1 MGRYCF
7 HRILLIFVALMLSGS
22 IMVKADGHEKLSF
35 GIQQLRADY
44 QTRRAISPC
53 GEESVCAFVRL
64 KSSHAEDVLSVYG
77 CTVVTQIND
86 IFIVQIPMEQIDVL
100 ANHEDVV
107 RIEAQF
113 DASPLLD
120 VTPSWV
126 HNLPVYTGTGLPQAF
141 DGTGVLLGIVDGGFD
156 LTHPSFYGVDGSTYR
171 IKGFVDDY
179 ASDDESVG
187 TPTLLGREYDSEE
200 EIMSKAHSGDTDTS
214 HGTHC
219 LGIAAGSGY
228 GSEYKGIAYGA
239 DIFAVSTKIGTESY
253 YSSATEVARMKRIFD
268 YADETG
274 QPCVI
279 TYSIGFNDIPDD
291 SQLFV
296 EALEGLTGE
305 GRIIVT
311 SAGNEGRK
319 LSYVRKPVGIESAG
333 STLSTKE
340 NRGRVYFLSDQPF
353 KLKCISLA
361 IEENEYCKSDSVVY
375 DTEDLPTDSLVLWGH
390 HLIVERWGTYYTLTD
405 RTEGRTAVDHY
416 LALIVEGDDADVQ
429 MYADQQYSFS
439 NTYGTQMNDLRLTK
453 ADHTHCIGLPGTL
466 SQMITVGALNGR
478 YSYTALDGSEVKS
491 TGSEAE
497 VGVIASFSSIGPTKD
512 GRVKPDVVAPG
523 VSVLSAGNSYYS
535 GDYGKTL
542 VKETMFKD
550 RTYPWVAMSG
560 TSMATPCTAGIIALW
575 LQADPTLTPA
585 RVKEVLKNTC
595 KHVVD
600 GIDYPNNVYGSG
612 LIDAYAGILDILGIP
627 SSIDRVSKHQPT
639 VLQIRPTADRQV
651 CLSFDAIPAPPLTV
665 RVYTVSGQLVTEQ
678 VIAPTST
685 TYLLSIP
692 QVRQGVYV
700 VQVDSAE
707 RGVAGSELI
716 RF

>member
-1 MGRYCF
+1 MRRYCF
-7 HRILLIFVALMLSGS
+7 HRTLLIFVALMLSGN
-22 IMVKADGHEKLSF
+22 IMVKADGYEKLSF
-35 GIQQLRADY
+35 GIRQLRADY
-44 QTRRAISPC
+44 QTRRAISTS
-53 GEESVCAFVRL
+53 GNESVCAFVRL
-64 KSSHAEDVLSVYG
+64 NDSHAEDVLSAYG
-77 CTVVTQIND
+77 CTLITQIKD
-86 IFIVQIPMEQIDVL
+86 IFIVQIPLEQIDAL

-113 DASPLLD
+113 DARPLLD

-126 HNLPVYTGTGLPQAF
+126 HNLPVSTGTGLPQAF

-179 ASDDESVG
+179 ASDDESIG
-187 TPTLLGREYDSEE
+187 TPTPLGREYDNEE
-200 EIMSKAHSGDTDTS
+200 DIMSKAHSGDTGTS

-239 DIFAVSTKIGTESY
+239 DIFAVSTQIGTESY

-291 SQLFV
+291 SQLFS

-319 LSYVRKPVGIESAG
+319 SSYVRKSAGMGSAG
-333 STLSTKE
+333 STLNT
-340 NRGRVYFLSDQPF
+340 NNYRGRVYFLSDQPF

-361 IEENEYCKSDSVVY
+361 IEEGKYCKSDSVIY
-375 DTEDLPTDSLVLWGH
+375 DTEDLPTDSLVLRGH
-390 HLIVERWGTYYTLTD
+390 HLIVEKWGTYYTLTD
-405 RTEGRTAVDHY
+405 RTEGHTTTDHY
-416 LALIVEGDDADVQ
+416 LALVVEGDDADVQ

-453 ADHTHCIGLPGTL
+453 ADNTHCIGLPGTL

-478 YSYTALDGSEVKS
+478 YSYTSLDGSEVKS
-491 TGSEAE
+491 AGSEAE
-497 VGVIASFSSIGPTKD
+497 VGIIASFSSIGPTKD

-523 VSVLSAGNSYYS
+523 VCVLSAGNSYYS
-535 GDYGKTL
+535 SDYGKTL
-542 VKETMFKD
+542 VKETMFED

-575 LQADPTLTPA
+575 LQADPTLTPEK
-585 RVKEVLKNTC
+585 VKEVLKNTC

-600 GIDYPNNVYGSG
+600 GIDYPNNVYGNG
-612 LIDAYAGILDILGIP
+612 LIDAYAGILDVLGIP
-627 SSIDRVSKHQPT
+627 SSIYRVSKHQPT
-639 VLQIRPTADRQV
+639 ALHIRPMADRQV
-651 CLSFDAIPAPPLTV
+651 CLSFDAAPTKPLAV
-665 RVYTVSGQLVTEQ
+665 RVYTVSGLLVREQ
-678 VIAPTST
+678 TIAPTST
-685 TYLLSIP
+685 TYVLSIP

-707 RGVAGSELI
+707 KGMTGSELI